1 MHWLFL
7 HIRFKIGIRK
17 KWECPKS
24 FFLFKKRK
32 LGALISWDTISPHCD
47 QAPNLKPL
55 TLENRIDLRS
65 RGSSH
70 RSWFRAA
77 GLLRQGHGFVCELKG
92 CPPIMCYPTAWFST
106 IFVGLMLC
114 AGNTDFMSVTSAN
127 RLARRIAYLTLTSLE
142 SAHLQPESDL
152 VFSWTDIFVR
162 R

>member
-1 MHWLFL
+1 MHGLFL

-17 KWECPKS
+17 KMGVPQE
-24 FFLFKKRK
+24 FFLLKKRK

-92 CPPIMCYPTAWFST
+92 CPPIMCYPTAWFSI